1 LHFGCCANA
10 KMPSIDV
17 AMARSVRGG
26 VLEIVVRSLQ
36 AGIERRGV
44 VSDAQGQISDIKLA
58 FSSWDNCMQA
68 TYCK

>member
-1 LHFGCCANA
+1 
-10 KMPSIDV
+10 
-17 AMARSVRGG
+17 MA
-26 VLEIVVRSLQ
+26 RSLQ

-44 VSDAQGQISDIKLA
+44 VSEAQGQLSDIKLA

>member
-1 LHFGCCANA
+1 
-10 KMPSIDV
+10 MPSIDV

-26 VLEIVVRSLQ
+26 VLDIVARSLQ

-44 VSDAQGQISDIKLA
+44 VSEAQGQLSDIKLA